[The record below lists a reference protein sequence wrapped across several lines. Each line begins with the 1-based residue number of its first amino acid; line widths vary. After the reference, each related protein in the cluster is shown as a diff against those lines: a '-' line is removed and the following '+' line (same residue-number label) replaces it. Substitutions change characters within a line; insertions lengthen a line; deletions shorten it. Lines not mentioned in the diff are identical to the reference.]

1 MAKRSLVLE
10 TFLPY
15 RLSYTSSLVSEL
27 IAGAYKSLFGL
38 TIPEWRV
45 IAHIAEETGVT
56 QQQIGQR
63 SRMDKVT
70 VSRAAISLID
80 RGLLSRVENPS
91 DKRSHQLVLTA
102 AGRVLYDQVAP
113 KAIELEAKVFD
124 RFDSH
129 ELAVLEKMLRKIDTS
144 VLAAIER

>member
-45 IAHIAEETGVT
+45 IAHTAEEAGVT

-70 VSRAAISLID
+70 VSRAAIALID
-80 RGLLSRVENPS
+80 RGLVARAENPS
-91 DKRSHQLVLTA
+91 DKRSHQLVLTV
-102 AGRVLYDQVAP
+102 AGRALYDQVAP
-113 KAIELEAKVFD
+113 KALELEARVFD
-124 RFDSH
+124 RFDDQD
-129 ELAVLEKMLRKIDTS
+129 LAILENMLRKIDTS
-144 VLAAIER
+144 VLAAIKQ

>member
-27 IAGAYKSLFGL
+27 IAGAYKSMFGL

-45 IAHIAEETGVT
+45 IAHAAEEAGVT

-70 VSRAAISLID
+70 VSRAAIALID
-80 RGLLSRVENPS
+80 RGLIARAKNLSDR
-91 DKRSHQLVLTA
+91 RSHQLMLTG
-102 AGRVLYDQVAP
+102 AGRALYEQVAP
-113 KAIELEAKVFD
+113 KALELEARVFD
-124 RFDSH
+124 RFDSR
-129 ELAVLEKMLRKIDTS
+129 ELAVLEKMLRKIDLS
-144 VLAAIER
+144 VLSTIAS